1 MTCFFD
7 CIRRAAALFYAI
19 VNVNDLL
26 KIDPLSFTAA
36 TFHATMFSIRKKQ
49 LAGKEG
55 TVKKYVPTYEGT
67 LRKHALTVPHCISKC
82 SGIRVFGRRIKSLVF
97 STDVA
102 IIKNIN
108 ADAIIAVY
116 PFTPQAGIT
125 QAIIGVSDVPV
136 FVGVGGGLTNGQ
148 RSAHVAAFAEHQGA
162 FGVVCNTFI
171 DDDTIRAIKSTV
183 EIPVVYT
190 VVSEKVDL
198 ESKLAAGI
206 DFVNVSGADRTPA
219 IVAEI
224 RARYP
229 ELPII
234 ATGGPTEETILAT
247 IAAGANAITYTP
259 PTNGQLFAKDMH
271 RYREWFA
278 HLDDPEDEEE
288 SPSDT
293 AQSDE

>member
-1 MTCFFD
+1 M
-7 CIRRAAALFYAI
+7 
-19 VNVNDLL
+19 
-26 KIDPLSFTAA
+26 
-36 TFHATMFSIRKKQ
+36 
-49 LAGKEG
+49 
-55 TVKKYVPTYEGT
+55 KKYVPTYEGT

-171 DDDTIRAIKSTV
+171 DDDTIRALENLRWWDWEEEKIK
-183 EIPVVYT
+183 
-190 VVSEKVDL
+190 
-198 ESKLAAGI
+198 
-206 DFVNVSGADRTPA
+206 RH
-219 IVAEI
+219 
-224 RARYP
+224 
-229 ELPII
+229 
-234 ATGGPTEETILAT
+234 
-247 IAAGANAITYTP
+247 IAAIQAGNMEALCAD
-259 PTNGQLFAKDMH
+259 GE
-271 RYREWFA
+271 RE
-278 HLDDPEDEEE
+278 
-288 SPSDT
+288 
-293 AQSDE
+293 